1 MAAKN
6 VHRRVIKDITEG
18 RHNLMEQYGIYLEPE
33 ESNMYNVHFVMP
45 GPDESPFEGGLYHGM
60 IRLNPS
66 HPMLPPN
73 VYMFTS
79 SGRFIPEAY
88 PIDKDSRGI
97 CFHYTAWHP
106 EMWTPVN
113 DIYKIVIGFIS
124 FMLDLKDHGAGC
136 VEKPTE
142 ENIKRLTKRSLTEI
156 KKDVVVRN
164 LFPELH
170 EQVSNDAYV
179 PIKMGDLNKKSK
191 VEKAPK
197 PPPNKSKTKPKKEEE
212 SDEEE
217 SDEEESEEEEEEG
230 SAEEE
235 EGSAEEEEGSAE
247 EESEEEKPKKKT
259 KTPVKK
265 EVSAKKSSKK
275 NPKTP
280 GKKEVPV
287 KKSSKKNSKKS

>member
-1 MAAKN
+1 MATKN

-18 RHNLMEQYGIYLEPE
+18 RRDLMEQYGIYLEPE
-33 ESNMYNVHFVMP
+33 ESNMYNVHFVIP

-79 SGRFIPEAY
+79 SGRFVPEAY

-106 EMWTPVN
+106 ELWTPVN
-113 DIYKIVIGFIS
+113 DIYKIVIGFVS

-136 VEKPTE
+136 LEKPTE
-142 ENIKRLTKRSLTEI
+142 ENIKRLTKRSLIEI

-164 LFPELH
+164 LFPDLH
-170 EQVSNDAYV
+170 QQVSNDTYV
-179 PIKMGDLNKKSK
+179 PIKMGDLNKKPK

-197 PPPNKSKTKPKKEEE
+197 PPPNKSKIKPTKKAKLVKESEEEIEENEESEEEGEE
-212 SDEEE
+212 SDETE
-217 SDEEESEEEEEEG
+217 EEESEE
-230 SAEEE
+230 S
-235 EGSAEEEEGSAE
+235 E

-259 KTPVKK
+259 KT
-265 EVSAKKSSKK
+265 SAKKKA
-275 NPKTP
+275 
-280 GKKEVPV
+280 PV
-287 KKSSKKNSKKS
+287 KVKKPANKKNSKKKS